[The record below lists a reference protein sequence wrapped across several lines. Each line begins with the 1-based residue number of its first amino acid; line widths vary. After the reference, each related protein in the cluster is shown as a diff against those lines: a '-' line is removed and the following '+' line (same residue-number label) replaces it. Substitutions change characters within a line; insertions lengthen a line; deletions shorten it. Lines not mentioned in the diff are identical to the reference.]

1 MCATGER
8 GDVDGNG
15 HVHVKRDVAEP
26 SLKEVEVAFARGHNG
41 DRAGRL
47 WSAGARGRGEGV
59 VIAKQVMAGVTSAR
73 ETGGTGWF
81 LYLRNWLRLRSSP
94 PRRLRLRPWAGC
106 SCNWH
111 NRCDGH
117 VVPHPGRRPPPP
129 HHPSDTAS
137 LTSDRLRHSQ
147 SPLHALSSRVLVG
160 SRRAPGAAEGCG
172 VSVGCPLFPG

>member
-81 LYLRNWLRLRSSP
+81 LYLRNWLR
-94 PRRLRLRPWAGC
+94 
-106 SCNWH
+106 
-111 NRCDGH
+111 
-117 VVPHPGRRPPPP
+117 
-129 HHPSDTAS
+129 AS
-137 LTSDRLRHSQ
+137 
-147 SPLHALSSRVLVG
+147 ALI
-160 SRRAPGAAEGCG
+160 AATPIAATTMGW
-172 VSVGCPLFPG
+172 LLLQLA